1 MNRRRSHDSS
11 PAARRATGLL
21 GAALLLGANPLA
33 PAATAQET
41 FTLPPII
48 VSGGLAPIAGE
59 AYGRAGSVLTA
70 AQIEARGLATVQDAL
85 RALPGVSVSSA
96 GTSNTQVRIRGAEAN
111 HTLILIDGV
120 EAAGGDGE
128 YFLSGLETANIERI
142 EVLRGPQSV
151 FFGSNASA
159 GVVNIVTRAGAARS
173 EGAGLR
179 AGGAVEAGRGWAA
192 SGFASVRGAQGGLA
206 LGLAARDDEGFDA
219 SGSGGEKDGTDRRTL
234 TLSGDWA
241 ASEALTFGFALR
253 LAEEDYAFDSTD
265 FTAATAEDYVVDT
278 PGQTSTR
285 EERSGEIFV
294 ELGAPGTRIAHRLG
308 YELTEFDQSFN
319 GFPSI
324 DTRTEAVRY
333 RLSYALDAAPVA
345 EARQLLIFLA
355 EREEDASRADPDYAR
370 SSTSVA
376 LEYRG
381 NFDTGLDVQAG
392 VRFDD
397 NEEFEDATTW
407 ALGLQ
412 YTLPASGIR
421 LHASAGTGVVNPSYF
436 ELFADAFGY
445 VGNPGLEPER
455 NRSIDLGAEFP
466 FAAGR
471 GAVDVTLFAEVLE
484 REIVEASDGA
494 GGFTFVN
501 ERGESRR
508 NGLEVTARLQ
518 ASEALSLRAGY
529 TYLAA
534 ENSDGSKEIRRPEHE
549 FSLGATMAAFGGRG
563 SVSADLRH
571 VAGLTDNAFF
581 GDFATGVELDP
592 FTSAGLAASYDLR
605 PGLQLYGRVE
615 NLFDAEYSEVLGY
628 VAPGR
633 TIYAG
638 LRASF

>member
-234 TLSGDWA
+234 TFSEGLGPQAKPSPSASHCASPRRTTRSTAPISPPPPPRITSWTRPARPPPARSVA
-241 ASEALTFGFALR
+241 ARNLR
-253 LAEEDYAFDSTD
+253 
-265 FTAATAEDYVVDT
+265 
-278 PGQTSTR
+278 
-285 EERSGEIFV
+285 
-294 ELGAPGTRIAHRLG
+294 GARRAGHPHRPSPWLRAHRIRPVFQRPFL
-308 YELTEFDQSFN
+308 
-319 GFPSI
+319 PSTNA
-324 DTRTEAVRY
+324 DRG
-333 RLSYALDAAPVA
+333 SALQAQLRARRGRPSPM
-345 EARQLLIFLA
+345 ARQLPHLPCRTRGKTPPRGRPGLCPLQHL
-355 EREEDASRADPDYAR
+355 RRAGVPGQLRYRARPCRPGCVSTTTR
-370 SSTSVA
+370 SSRMPQPGHSDFSTRCPPRA
-376 LEYRG
+376 FACTPRP
-381 NFDTGLDVQAG
+381 
-392 VRFDD
+392 VRAWSTPPISSFSRM
-397 NEEFEDATTW
+397 
-407 ALGLQ
+407 
-412 YTLPASGIR
+412 P
-421 LHASAGTGVVNPSYF
+421 SAMSAIPGSNPSATAA
-436 ELFADAFGY
+436 L
-445 VGNPGLEPER
+445 
-455 NRSIDLGAEFP
+455 DLGAEFP
-466 FAAGR
+466 FCRRAGCGGRDALRR
-471 GAVDVTLFAEVLE
+471 GA
-484 REIVEASDGA
+484 GA
-494 GGFTFVN
+494 RDR
-501 ERGESRR
+501 RGRP
-508 NGLEVTARLQ
+508 TAR
-518 ASEALSLRAGY
+518 
-529 TYLAA
+529 
-534 ENSDGSKEIRRPEHE
+534 
-549 FSLGATMAAFGGRG
+549 
-563 SVSADLRH
+563 
-571 VAGLTDNAFF
+571 
-581 GDFATGVELDP
+581 
-592 FTSAGLAASYDLR
+592 AASR
-605 PGLQLYGRVE
+605 
-615 NLFDAEYSEVLGY
+615 S
-628 VAPGR
+628 
-633 TIYAG
+633 
-638 LRASF
+638 